1 VRRRRHGWTATVGL
15 AVAAALIIGACADR
29 ENGAPPPAPTAA
41 TASAAGQPTSPP
53 ADTPSASVAPDTAT
67 TPTASGSPPGT
78 SQGGDPVTIA
88 FAGDTH
94 FAGLLA
100 PRLADPDTAMGPL
113 TSVLAAADLGVV
125 NLETAVTT
133 RGAPQPKEFTFR
145 SPATAFQ
152 ALKAG
157 GVDVVTMANN
167 HALDFGAVSLPDA
180 LDAAAAAQV
189 PVVGLGRDE
198 AQAYAPWITTIKGHR
213 IAFLGATAVLDDAL
227 VSSWSAGQGRPGVAT
242 AVNGENA
249 AIVAAVR
256 AARSQSD
263 TVVVELHYGK
273 DNTTCPTPIQR
284 ALVRDLVEAGA
295 DIVVGQHAHILLG
308 GGYLGSAYV
317 DYGMGNFQ
325 FYSAG
330 GLGAQTGVLV
340 LTVNGRAVT
349 QAVWHPGT
357 IVGGLPTPLT
367 GAEAQAAQTRWGG
380 LRACTGLAA
389 TRSAS

>member
-1 VRRRRHGWTATVGL
+1 MAVGL
-15 AVAAALIIGACADR
+15 AVAAALIMAACADR

-41 TASAAGQPTSPP
+41 TASAGQPMSPP
-53 ADTPSASVAPDTAT
+53 AYTPSASVAPDTAT

-78 SQGGDPVTIA
+78 SQGGEPVTIA

-94 FAGLLA
+94 FAGQLA
-100 PRLADPDTAMGPL
+100 ARLADPDTAMGPL

-249 AIVAAVR
+249 AIVAGVR
-256 AARSQSD
+256 AARSQAD

-284 ALVRDLVEAGA
+284 ALARDLVEAGA
-295 DIVVGQHAHILLG
+295 DIIVGQHAHVLLG

-340 LTVNGRAVT
+340 LTVNGRAIT
-349 QAVWHPGT
+349 EAVWHPGT
-357 IVGGLPTPLT
+357 IVGGLPKPLA
-367 GAEAQAAQTRWGG
+367 GAEAQAEHARWDG

-389 TRSAS
+389 TPSAS

>member
-1 VRRRRHGWTATVGL
+1 
-15 AVAAALIIGACADR
+15 
-29 ENGAPPPAPTAA
+29 
-41 TASAAGQPTSPP
+41 
-53 ADTPSASVAPDTAT
+53 
-67 TPTASGSPPGT
+67 
-78 SQGGDPVTIA
+78 
-88 FAGDTH
+88 
-94 FAGLLA
+94 
-100 PRLADPDTAMGPL
+100 MGPM
-113 TSVLAAADLGVV
+113 SSDLAAADLGVV
-125 NLETAVTT
+125 NLETAVTA

-167 HALDFGAVSLPDA
+167 HALDFGPVSLPDA

-189 PVVGLGRDE
+189 PVVGLGRDA

-213 IAFLGATAVLDDAL
+213 IALLGATAVLDDAL
-227 VSSWSAGQGRPGVAT
+227 VSSWSAGPGRPGVAT
-242 AVNGENA
+242 AINGENA

-256 AARSQSD
+256 AARSHAD

-284 ALVRDLVEAGA
+284 ALVRDLVDAGA
-295 DIVVGQHAHILLG
+295 DIVVGQHAHVLLG
-308 GGYLGSAYV
+308 GGYLGSAYI

-330 GLGAQTGVLV
+330 GPGAQTGVLV

-349 QAVWHPGT
+349 QAMWHPGI
-357 IVGGLPTPLT
+357 IVGGLPQPLT
-367 GAEAQAAQTRWGG
+367 GPEAQAAQARWEG

-389 TRSAS
+389 TTSAN

>member
-1 VRRRRHGWTATVGL
+1 VRRRRHGRTATVGV
-15 AVAAALIIGACADR
+15 AVAAALIMGACGDR
-29 ENGAPPPAPTAA
+29 ENGAPAPAPTAA
-41 TASAAGQPTSPP
+41 TASAGGQPTSPP
-53 ADTPSASVAPDTAT
+53 ASTPSASVAPDTAT
-67 TPTASGSPPGT
+67 TPTVSGSPPGT
-78 SQGGDPVTIA
+78 SQGGEPVTIA

-94 FAGLLA
+94 FAGQLA
-100 PRLADPDTAMGPL
+100 PRLANPGTAMGPL
-113 TSVLAAADLGVV
+113 TSVLAGADLGVV

-167 HALDFGAVSLPDA
+167 HALDFGAVSVPDA

-227 VSSWSAGQGRPGVAT
+227 ASSWSAGPGRPGVAT
-242 AVNGENA
+242 ALNGDNA
-249 AIVAAVR
+249 VIVAAVR
-256 AARSQSD
+256 AARSQAD

-284 ALVRDLVEAGA
+284 ALARDLVDAGA
-295 DIVVGQHAHILLG
+295 DVVVGQHAHVLLG

-330 GLGAQTGVLV
+330 GPGTQTGVLV
-340 LTVNGRAVT
+340 LTVNGRAIT
-349 QAVWHPGT
+349 EAVWHPGI
-357 IVGGLPTPLT
+357 IVGGLPQPLT
-367 GAEAQAAQTRWGG
+367 GAETQAAQARWDG

-389 TRSAS
+389 TPSAN

>member
-1 VRRRRHGWTATVGL
+1 MRRRRHGRTATVGL
-15 AVAAALIIGACADR
+15 AVAAALIMGACADR

-41 TASAAGQPTSPP
+41 TASAGGQPTSPP
-53 ADTPSASVAPDTAT
+53 AYTPSASVAPDTAT

-88 FAGDTH
+88 FTGDTH
-94 FAGLLA
+94 FAGQLA

-189 PVVGLGRDE
+189 PVVGLGRDA
-198 AQAYAPWITTIKGHR
+198 AQAYAPRIITIKGHR

-227 VSSWSAGQGRPGVAT
+227 VSSWSAGQNRPGVAT

-357 IVGGLPTPLT
+357 IVGGLPKPLT
-367 GAEAQAAQTRWGG
+367 GAEAQAAQARWDG
-380 LRACTGLAA
+380 LRACAGLAA

>member
-1 VRRRRHGWTATVGL
+1 MSR
-15 AVAAALIIGACADR
+15 
-29 ENGAPPPAPTAA
+29 PAYI
-41 TASAAGQPTSPP
+41 
-53 ADTPSASVAPDTAT
+53 PSASVAPGTDMTPGTAT
-67 TPTASGSPPGT
+67 TSTASTTSTVSGSPPGT
-78 SQGGDPVTIA
+78 SQGGEPVTIA

-94 FAGLLA
+94 FAGQLA
-100 PRLADPDTAMGPL
+100 PRLANPGTAMGPL
-113 TSVLAAADLGVV
+113 TSVLAGADLGVV

-167 HALDFGAVSLPDA
+167 HALDFGAVSVPDA

-227 VSSWSAGQGRPGVAT
+227 ASSWSAGPGRPGVAT
-242 AVNGENA
+242 ALNGDNA
-249 AIVAAVR
+249 VIVAAVR
-256 AARSQSD
+256 AARSQAD

-284 ALVRDLVEAGA
+284 ALARDLVDAGA
-295 DIVVGQHAHILLG
+295 DVVVGQHAHVLLG

-330 GLGAQTGVLV
+330 GPGTQTGVLV
-340 LTVNGRAVT
+340 LTVNGRAIT
-349 QAVWHPGT
+349 EAVWHPGI
-357 IVGGLPTPLT
+357 IVGGLPQPLT
-367 GAEAQAAQTRWGG
+367 GAETQAAQARWDG

-389 TRSAS
+389 TPSAN

>member
-1 VRRRRHGWTATVGL
+1 VRRRRHGRTATVGL
-15 AVAAALIIGACADR
+15 AVAAALIMGACADR
-29 ENGAPPPAPTAA
+29 ENGAPPPGPTAA
-41 TASAAGQPTSPP
+41 TASAGGQPTSPP
-53 ADTPSASVAPDTAT
+53 ADTPSASVAPGTAT

-94 FAGLLA
+94 FAGQLV

-198 AQAYAPWITTIKGHR
+198 AQAYAPWLTTIKGHR
-213 IAFLGATAVLDDAL
+213 IAFFGATAVLDDAL

-256 AARSQSD
+256 AARSQAD

-295 DIVVGQHAHILLG
+295 DIVVGQHAHVLLG

-357 IVGGLPTPLT
+357 IVGGLPKPLT
-367 GAEAQAAQTRWGG
+367 GAEAQAAQARWDG

>member
-1 VRRRRHGWTATVGL
+1 MSRPA
-15 AVAAALIIGACADR
+15 
-29 ENGAPPPAPTAA
+29 NPP
-41 TASAAGQPTSPP
+41 SV
-53 ADTPSASVAPDTAT
+53 SVAPDPAT
-67 TPTASGSPPGT
+67 TPATPTAPTASGSGSPPGT
-78 SQGGDPVTIA
+78 AQGGDPVTIA

-94 FAGLLA
+94 FAGQLA
-100 PRLADPDTAMGPL
+100 PRLADPGTAMGPL
-113 TSVLAAADLGVV
+113 ASVLAAADLGVV

-167 HALDFGAVSLPDA
+167 HALDFGAVSVPDA
-180 LDAAAAAQV
+180 LDAAAATQI

-213 IAFLGATAVLDDAL
+213 VAFLGATAVLDDAL
-227 VSSWSAGQGRPGVAT
+227 VSSWSAGPGRPGVAT
-242 AVNGENA
+242 AVNGDNA

-256 AARSQSD
+256 AARNQAD

-273 DNTTCPTPIQR
+273 DNTSCPTPIQR
-284 ALVRDLVEAGA
+284 ALVRDLVDAGA
-295 DIVVGQHAHILLG
+295 DIVVGQHAHVLLG
-308 GGYLGSAYV
+308 GGYLGPAYI

-325 FYSAG
+325 FYSTA

-357 IVGGLPTPLT
+357 IIGGVPQPLT
-367 GAEAQAAQTRWGG
+367 GTQAQAAHARWDG

-389 TRSAS
+389 TPSAS